1 MVQLQLVV
9 EMVVLEVLH
18 LLYLHAHLLVVVAAV
33 LILVCP
39 QLEVVDLV
47 VVEPVEKDHLVMEP
61 QGLQT
66 LVVVE
71 AEAVILELQQVEL
84 VVLVE
89 L

>member
-1 MVQLQLVV
+1 MDQTHVV
-9 EMVVLEVLH
+9 LEMVVLEVLH
-18 LLYLHAHLLVVVAAV
+18 LLYLRAHLLAVVAVEPIV
-33 LILVCP
+33 LCP

-47 VVEPVEKDHLVMEP
+47 VVEPVEKDHLLMEL
-61 QGLQT
+61 QDLQT

-71 AEAVILELQQVEL
+71 AEVVILELQQVEL